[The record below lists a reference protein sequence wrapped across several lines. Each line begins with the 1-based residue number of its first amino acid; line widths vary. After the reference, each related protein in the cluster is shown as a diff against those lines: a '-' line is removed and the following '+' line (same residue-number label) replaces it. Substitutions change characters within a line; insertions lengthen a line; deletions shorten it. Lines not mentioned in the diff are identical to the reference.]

1 MHKLV
6 GWVLYI
12 GLMYSPVADCA
23 QVHWDWRLM
32 HIWSSRTHL
41 VDDGQVDPEAVYIVD
56 ADVKNVCSLQR

>member
-1 MHKLV
+1 
-6 GWVLYI
+6 
-12 GLMYSPVADCA
+12 MYSPVADCA

-32 HIWSSRTHL
+32 HTWSSRIHL